1 MPRITLSAIYLAGL
15 LIAEGLRLPQR
26 FSRARSGEAWRRP
39 GGRQRLGEALVLAAV
54 MAGIWILP
62 AVYIF
67 TEWLRALDYALP
79 GWTAWP
85 AMVVFVLGLVLRLRA
100 QTVLGRAWSPTIE
113 ISDGHRLVTNGIY
126 GRIRHPIYTSLVL
139 WGAAQPFL
147 LQNILAG
154 WGGALAVALIWL
166 VRVPAEEKM
175 MRERFGEEYVRYMN
189 RTGRAIPRMK

>member
-1 MPRITLSAIYLAGL
+1 
-15 LIAEGLRLPQR
+15 
-26 FSRARSGEAWRRP
+26 
-39 GGRQRLGEALVLAAV
+39 
-54 MAGIWILP
+54 
-62 AVYIF
+62 
-67 TEWLRALDYALP
+67 
-79 GWTAWP
+79 
-85 AMVVFVLGLVLRLRA
+85 
-100 QTVLGRAWSPTIE
+100 
-113 ISDGHRLVTNGIY
+113 LVTNGIY